1 MRIFHYE
8 VFMQKRVSTITGLKA
23 IRVRIFALFCGLTVI
38 GIFFGFLGIDPI
50 ALYVD
55 IFWVN
60 ILLFPNTL
68 GRFITL
74 LLISIGLAIPF
85 KARIDNI
92 GAEGQYVIGTLAAFG
107 TSLYFSFLDPVLLIP
122 LMFING
128 FIIGAIWA
136 LPVVFFRAKGGF
148 QGADVVASFLMVFPA
163 VFLMEYLV
171 SGPWRDRET
180 GFAYSS
186 LIPEINRIPVLGDL
200 KIYIPLLD
208 FHLDFSSISFPMVN
222 IKELFEGLSL
232 GTIQINID
240 TIRWDFSPVHITIFL
255 AIFLTLIAYYF
266 IFRYVNGIPK
276 TKIGYEINVIGKN
289 PLAGRTAGMSF
300 FKVILFCMIISGGL
314 AGLAGVGEIAGNQF
328 RLGTTSPGY
337 GFTAIAVT
345 YLGGLNPIGIL
356 VSALFFSVL
365 SVGGNAIKLTKGL
378 PGTALD
384 VFSGVILFFVLL
396 AEFFFRYT
404 IKWRRV

>member
-1 MRIFHYE
+1 
-8 VFMQKRVSTITGLKA
+8 
-23 IRVRIFALFCGLTVI
+23 
-38 GIFFGFLGIDPI
+38 
-50 ALYVD
+50 
-55 IFWVN
+55 
-60 ILLFPNTL
+60 
-68 GRFITL
+68 
-74 LLISIGLAIPF
+74 
-85 KARIDNI
+85 
-92 GAEGQYVIGTLAAFG
+92 
-107 TSLYFSFLDPVLLIP
+107 
-122 LMFING
+122 
-128 FIIGAIWA
+128 
-136 LPVVFFRAKGGF
+136 
-148 QGADVVASFLMVFPA
+148 
-163 VFLMEYLV
+163 
-171 SGPWRDRET
+171 
-180 GFAYSS
+180 
-186 LIPEINRIPVLGDL
+186 
-200 KIYIPLLD
+200 
-208 FHLDFSSISFPMVN
+208 MVN

-356 VSALFFSVL
+356 ISALFFSVL

>member
-1 MRIFHYE
+1 MKIFNNE
-8 VFMQKRVSTITGLKA
+8 ILIQKRVSTITGFQA
-23 IRVRIFALFCGLTVI
+23 IKLRILALFAGLAAI
-38 GIFFGFLGIDPI
+38 GIFFGLIGINPI
-50 ALYVD
+50 SLYVD
-55 IFWVN
+55 IIWVN
-60 ILLFPNTL
+60 ILLFPSTL

-92 GAEGQYVIGTLAAFG
+92 GAEGQYVVGTLAALG

-122 LMFING
+122 LMFVNG
-128 FIIGAIWA
+128 FILGALWA

-148 QGADVVASFLMVFPA
+148 QGADVVVSFLMVFPA

-186 LIPEINRIPVLGDL
+186 LLPDIHKIPVLGDL
-200 KIYIPLLD
+200 KIVIPFTD
-208 FHLDFSSISFPMVN
+208 IILDFSRISFPMINFKDLVDGFALGEFNLNIVTVN
-222 IKELFEGLSL
+222 WNF
-232 GTIQINID
+232 N
-240 TIRWDFSPVHITIFL
+240 PVHITIFL
-255 AIFLTLIAYYF
+255 AIFLALVMYYF

-276 TKIGYEINVIGKN
+276 TKIGFEINVIGKN

-314 AGLAGVGEIAGNQF
+314 AGIAGVGEFAGNQF
-328 RLGTTSPGY
+328 RLGTKSPGF
-337 GFTAIAVT
+337 GFTSIAVA

-356 VSALFFSVL
+356 ISALFFSAL
-365 SVGGNAIKLTKGL
+365 SIGGNAIKLTQGL

-384 VFSGVILFFVLL
+384 LFSGVILFFVLL

-404 IKWRRV
+404 IKWRRI